1 MTTTLTDSREKL
13 SALTDQ
19 FVAAFNRQDIDA
31 VMSFFAE
38 IAVYRDAY
46 GKSHEGLAAIRKA
59 FEPVLNGKLGKI
71 NFAGEDRF
79 IDAEAGKVMDSWVLH
94 MHMGEGAD
102 KEASMT
108 GLDLLS
114 FEKDKLVTKTTY
126 RRG

>member
-1 MTTTLTDSREKL
+1 MSRLL
-13 SALTDQ
+13 SS
-19 FVAAFNRQDIDA
+19 QDRVDL
-31 VMSFFAE
+31 SS
-38 IAVYRDAY
+38 RC
-46 GKSHEGLAAIRKA
+46 G
-59 FEPVLNGKLGKI
+59 PLGARR
-71 NFAGEDRF
+71 FYERF

-94 MHMGEGAD
+94 MDMGEGAD